1 MLTTFA
7 ATTEVKAI
15 INCRRRKSR
24 LKKQF
29 FIFNASELFC
39 IWNVVVVVAADFDV
53 PALIVI
59 AYIVVVANPDVDVVI
74 AAFVVVDVVVVVVAE
89 TLLTLTEKTL
99 MA

>member
-1 MLTTFA
+1 LLTTFA

-59 AYIVVVANPDVDVVI
+59 ADIVVVANPDVDVVI
-74 AAFVVVDVVVVVVAE
+74 AAFVVVYVVVVVAE
-89 TLLTLTEKTL
+89 KFLTLTEKTL